1 MENEEL
7 WSTVIGQSQ
16 AISYLQTAV
25 ESPVHAYLFI
35 GPEGSGRKQAAF
47 AFAGAL
53 LAAKSEEESLRH
65 RQLAVLEQHPDVTYV
80 APQGPS
86 LLVVDSERI
95 IKEASRSPIESNR
108 KIIM

>member
-16 AISYLQTAV
+16 AVSYLQTAV

-53 LAAKSEEESLRH
+53 LALSLIH
-65 RQLAVLEQHPDVTYV
+65 
-80 APQGPS
+80 
-86 LLVVDSERI
+86 I
-95 IKEASRSPIESNR
+95 
-108 KIIM
+108 